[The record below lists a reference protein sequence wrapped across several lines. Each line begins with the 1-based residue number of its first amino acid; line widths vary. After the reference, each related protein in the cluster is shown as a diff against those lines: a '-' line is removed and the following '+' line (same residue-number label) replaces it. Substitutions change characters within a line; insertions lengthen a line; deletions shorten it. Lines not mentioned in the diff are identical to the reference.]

1 MRNPINVHVIKNI
14 IQLFFFLAAAFD
26 NANQTTKG
34 KHVASVIIDRRQA
47 YNQKFSKSYMN
58 KRSMLNLKIMI
69 SETVGPSNL

>member
-14 IQLFFFLAAAFD
+14 IQLFFFVAAFD

-69 SETVGPSNL
+69 SETEGPSNL